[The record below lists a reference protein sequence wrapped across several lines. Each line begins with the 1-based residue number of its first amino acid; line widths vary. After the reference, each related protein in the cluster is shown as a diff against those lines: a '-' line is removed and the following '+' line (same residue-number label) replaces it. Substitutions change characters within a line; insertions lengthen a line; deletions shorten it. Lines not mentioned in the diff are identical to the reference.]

1 MFTRLFGRKLD
12 GVKGE
17 EEKMRNTTREVSTG
31 WEEVEEGWWL
41 GEEKELWVAEGGQ
54 GAVDEAG
61 VRVILFRECERRGR
75 KLLFDSTAVERVE
88 LGDRLAEDDL
98 WTEVG
103 DGVGFRYLPPARDS
117 RALSEMIFG
126 SAAVAQQTGNMK
138 IHQTDRDE
146 FMWSTIFPAP
156 RINQGPTAGS
166 GASLGSSFGF
176 SFGSFHVNDGE
187 EFGPP
192 HFPESQPTDSGYY
205 SCPASSVS
213 TDSEPDLP
221 NQERRRL
228 SSNADTPDYG
238 SLCSLQRR
246 WLSAVESSLAPSSMA
261 RPLTLAG
268 SAPQFPLSHSG
279 TVESGLGSRTASL
292 LPNRQERGTATLGL
306 AILVRQPLEHPR
318 GLLFTRTAVME
329 DIFSALVHSV
339 QEAYIHKRRFVA
351 TLHRSWQDV
360 QRAVFAQWTVSQLA
374 RLSPLSYP
382 CSNPRWH
389 TRPAWHLLCQGEEG
403 VLQDRLVTELVSLH
417 RQAAVTS
424 PP

>member
-17 EEKMRNTTREVSTG
+17 EGRVGAEEEKMKNTQGGVSTG
-31 WEEVEEGWWL
+31 WEEEEEWWE
-41 GEEKELWVAEGGQ
+41 GEQELWVAEGGQ
-54 GAVDEAG
+54 EAVDEAR

-126 SAAVAQQTGNMK
+126 SAAVAQQAGNMK
-138 IHQTDRDE
+138 IHQTERDE

-156 RINQGPTAGS
+156 RINQGIAAGS

-187 EFGPP
+187 EFGSP

-246 WLSAVESSLAPSSMA
+246 WLSAVESSLAPSGMA

-268 SAPQFPLSHSG
+268 SAPQFPLSHCG

-292 LPNRQERGTATLGL
+292 LPHRQERGIATLGL

-374 RLSPLSYP
+374 RFVQY
-382 CSNPRWH
+382 
-389 TRPAWHLLCQGEEG
+389 
-403 VLQDRLVTELVSLH
+403 
-417 RQAAVTS
+417 
-424 PP
+424 

>member
-12 GVKGE
+12 GVTGEGEETAGAE
-17 EEKMRNTTREVSTG
+17 EEKMRNTKSLG
-31 WEEVEEGWWL
+31 QKEVEEEWWE
-41 GEEKELWVAEGGQ
+41 GEKGLWVAEGGE
-54 GAVDEAG
+54 GAVEEAK

-88 LGDRLAEDDL
+88 LGADRAAEDDL

-103 DGVGFRYLPPARDS
+103 EGVGFRYLPPARDS

-126 SAAVAQQTGNMK
+126 SAAVAQQAGNMK
-138 IHQTDRDE
+138 IHQTDKDE

-156 RINQGPTAGS
+156 RISQGGISVGS

-176 SFGSFHVNDGE
+176 SFGSFHVNDAGE
-187 EFGPP
+187 EFGLPP
-192 HFPESQPTDSGYY
+192 QFQESQPTDSGYY

-246 WLSAVESSLAPSSMA
+246 WLSAVESSLAPSSIVPPMA
-261 RPLTLAG
+261 SAG
-268 SAPQFPLSHSG
+268 SAPQFPLSHCG
-279 TVESGLGSRTASL
+279 TVESELGSRTTSL
-292 LPNRQERGTATLGL
+292 LPHSQERGTATLGL

-318 GLLFTRTAVME
+318 GLLFTRTVVME
-329 DIFSALVHSV
+329 DIFSGLVHSV

-360 QRAVFAQWTVSQLA
+360 QRAVFAQWTVQQLA
-374 RLSPLSYP
+374 RLSQ
-382 CSNPRWH
+382 H
-389 TRPAWHLLCQGEEG
+389 
-403 VLQDRLVTELVSLH
+403 
-417 RQAAVTS
+417 
-424 PP
+424 

>member
-1 MFTRLFGRKLD
+1 MFTRLFGRRLD
-12 GVKGE
+12 RVKGEEEAEEAE
-17 EEKMRNTTREVSTG
+17 EEKMRNTKMG
-31 WEEVEEGWWL
+31 WEEEEEDWWE
-41 GEEKELWVAEGGQ
+41 GEKELWVAEGGEE
-54 GAVDEAG
+54 AVEDAG

-88 LGDRLAEDDL
+88 LGEGLAEDNL

-126 SAAVAQQTGNMK
+126 SAAVAQQAGNMK
-138 IHQTDRDE
+138 IHQTEKDE

-156 RINQGPTAGS
+156 RITQGITAGS

-176 SFGSFHVNDGE
+176 SFGSFHVNEGE
-187 EFGPP
+187 EFGPA

-261 RPLTLAG
+261 PPQALAG
-268 SAPQFPLSHSG
+268 SAPQFPLSQ
-279 TVESGLGSRTASL
+279 ESGLGSRTASL
-292 LPNRQERGTATLGL
+292 LPHRQERGSATLGL

-318 GLLFTRTAVME
+318 GLLFTRTTVME

-360 QRAVFAQWTVSQLA
+360 QRAIFAQWTVSQLA
-374 RLSPLSYP
+374 RLSH
-382 CSNPRWH
+382 H
-389 TRPAWHLLCQGEEG
+389 TLYLLCIII
-403 VLQDRLVTELVSLH
+403 VTAHQASLAPSLP
-417 RQAAVTS
+417 R
-424 PP
+424 